1 MGVSNMRRHDRWVV
15 STIIAAGL
23 TASGLSGGAALAAG
37 EGPAP
42 APKAGAP
49 AKLEQIPG
57 SEFYRVI
64 LTPKAAERIALETG
78 VVTEEPVDRWLLVS
92 GEVETIATPP
102 AGAVAAQPAPA
113 GQSSDSAATIPLLTP
128 APATAAGP
136 EPAGI
141 VPVRVRV
148 PAINP
153 PEDAQVQAQATPVLV
168 LEDDDDDDL
177 DEGDDDLDD
186 ASVVVIIRPDGDG
199 AAALKAKP
207 VEVASSDDEARYYEL
222 INGGSAD
229 LRPGQDVQVRV
240 PHPDNGSPKKVI
252 PLSAVIYSAD
262 GKAWTYTVAEPLTF
276 VRHAIE
282 IDYVAR
288 DRAVLKEGPAAG
300 TPIVTRGAA
309 ELWGV
314 ETKNG

>member
-1 MGVSNMRRHDRWVV
+1 MRRHDRWFV
-15 STIIAAGL
+15 STFIAAGL

-49 AKLEQIPG
+49 AKLEQVPG
-57 SEFYRVI
+57 SEFNRVV
-64 LTPKAAERIALETG
+64 LTQKAAERIALETG
-78 VVTEEPVDRWLLVS
+78 VVSEEAVDRWLLVS
-92 GEVETIATPP
+92 GEVETIATPS
-102 AGAVAAQPAPA
+102 AGAVAAPPAAA
-113 GQSSDSAATIPLLTP
+113 GQSSEAAATIPLLTT
-128 APATAAGP
+128 APAIAAGP
-136 EPAGI
+136 EPVGI

-148 PAINP
+148 PAIDR
-153 PEDAQVQAQATPVLV
+153 PEEAGAQATPVLV

-177 DEGDDDLDD
+177 DEDDDDLND
-186 ASVVVIIRPDGDG
+186 ALAVVIIRPNGDE

-207 VEVASSDDEARYYEL
+207 VQVESTDDEAQYYEL
-222 INGGSAD
+222 VNGGSHN

-240 PHPDNGSPKKVI
+240 PHPDNGTPKKVI

-262 GKAWTYTVAEPLTF
+262 GKAWTYTVLEPLTF
-276 VRHAIE
+276 VRHPIE
-282 IDYVAR
+282 IDYATG

-314 ETKNG
+314 ETRNG